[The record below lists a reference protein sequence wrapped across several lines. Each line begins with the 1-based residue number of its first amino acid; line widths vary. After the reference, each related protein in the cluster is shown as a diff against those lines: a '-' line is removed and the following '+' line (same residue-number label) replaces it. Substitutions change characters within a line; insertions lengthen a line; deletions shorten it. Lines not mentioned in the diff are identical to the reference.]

1 MEKLNLTQADRQSL
15 QDCVRRL
22 REGVVRRGLT
32 EKGNWILLGVPAW
45 NEAGALPTWLSE
57 VPDSVGGFTVV
68 PVLVDDGS
76 TDGTGAL
83 AVDAG
88 WTVLSKER
96 NQGLAHSIFM
106 LFELARSLKAPALVT
121 MDGDGQHACSELQ
134 GFIASWRA
142 GEQLVTGSR
151 YLGKTQ
157 GQSVLRTR
165 GLQGISLIL
174 SALVGRRILDPACGF
189 RLYSAHAL
197 EYITVSHRRHYAAET
212 LIRAV
217 LAGVRVNEIPV
228 TIQRRTAGA
237 SKQGM
242 TILYGARF
250 TWVLLQTWWSA
261 RKELRVRP
269 KRLEVMHGA

>member
-22 REGVVRRGLT
+22 REHLVRRGLT

-45 NEAGALPTWLSE
+45 NEAGALPTWLAE
-57 VPDSVGGFTVV
+57 VPASVSGFTVM

-76 TDGTGAL
+76 TDGTGAI
-83 AVDAG
+83 AGDAG
-88 WTVLSKER
+88 WTVLSKEM

-106 LFELARSLKAPALVT
+106 LFELARSVKAPALLT

-134 GFIASWRA
+134 GFISSWQS
-142 GEQLVTGSR
+142 GEQVVTGSR
-151 YLGKTQ
+151 YLGRTQ

-165 GLQGISLIL
+165 GLQVISLIL
-174 SALVGRRILDPACGF
+174 AALVGRRILDPACGF
-189 RLYSAHAL
+189 RLYSGPAL
-197 EYITVSHRRHYAAET
+197 EYLTVSHRRHYAAET

-217 LAGVRVNEIPV
+217 LAGARVSEIPV

-242 TILYGARF
+242 TLLYGARF

-261 RKELRVRP
+261 RKELRARP
-269 KRLEVMHGA
+269 KRLAVMHGA